1 MPRCGHSGAS
11 PAALHVFLS
20 NPRLLFDLQFFLR
33 RVGCASTQVHSHELE
48 VEVPGAPNEDQARRE
63 VNLYLTLWQGRKR
76 GSDVE
81 VYVMDGTTAR
91 TTQPCTGCG

>member
-1 MPRCGHSGAS
+1 
-11 PAALHVFLS
+11 
-20 NPRLLFDLQFFLR
+20 
-33 RVGCASTQVHSHELE
+33 VHSHELE

-63 VNLYLTLWQGRKR
+63 VNLYLTLWQVRKR